1 MRINDTFERL
11 RRGEAVFGCAL
22 QCYRS
27 AEVPRA
33 LAAAGFDYVFIDVE
47 HGGFGVETVQD
58 MVEAAVRAGITPLVR
73 VGELLYSLVA
83 RSLDVGAQGIILP
96 RVEDPCL
103 LRTALS
109 WMKFP
114 PEGCR
119 GFGVL
124 PPLLDFKQ
132 HPFDAVM
139 EHLNRHTMAVVQFE
153 TAAAMERAEELLRT
167 GNVDV
172 AMVGPSDLS
181 ISLGVPGDFSHPVLV
196 STIRRF
202 IRQCEAAGV
211 VPGIHCRDLEQA
223 EFWLRQG
230 MRFVGAGGEHR
241 FLLERAREVA
251 QQLRRAALECGV
263 RAEPRGG
270 EANRKTEVEPS

>member
-1 MRINDTFERL
+1 MRNNRTLERL
-11 RRGEAVFGCAL
+11 RNGEIVLGCAL

-27 AEVPRA
+27 AEVPKA
-33 LAAAGFDYVFIDVE
+33 LAAAGFDYVFIDLE
-47 HGGFGVETVQD
+47 HGAFDLETVQD

-83 RSLDVGAQGIILP
+83 RLLDLGAQGIILP

-114 PEGCR
+114 PEGRR
-119 GFGVL
+119 GFGIL
-124 PPLLDFKQ
+124 PPLVDFEQ
-132 HPFDAVM
+132 HPFEAVM
-139 EHLNRHTMAVVQFE
+139 QHLNRHTMAVVQFE
-153 TAAAMERAEELLRT
+153 TAAAMDRAEELLAV
-167 GNVDV
+167 GGIDV

-196 STIRRF
+196 STILRF

-211 VPGIHCRDLEQA
+211 APGIHCRDLEQA

-230 MRFVGAGGEHR
+230 MRLVGAGGEHR
-241 FLLERAREVA
+241 FLLERARQVA
-251 QQLRRAALECGV
+251 QQLRQTASESGV
-263 RAEPRGG
+263 RAEARRG
-270 EANRKTEVEPS
+270 